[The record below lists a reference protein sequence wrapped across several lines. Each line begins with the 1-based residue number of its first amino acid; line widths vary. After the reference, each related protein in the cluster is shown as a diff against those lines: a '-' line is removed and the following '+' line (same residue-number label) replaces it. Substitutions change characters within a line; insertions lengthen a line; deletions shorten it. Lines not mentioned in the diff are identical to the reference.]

1 MRSSRRA
8 AFHACGIY
16 DMKTAV
22 DRVRPGKVHGATAGQ
37 RQLKGRANAPKAVA
51 ATALRLMRVLRPVS
65 CIIAG
70 RVNFKHLRIC
80 PASSRAIP
88 QSLRQRDTPHG
99 VIRDGAR
106 DIEAHE
112 SHLAPRSVP
121 IEENLKISDQDQS
134 GVAVTARTTRA
145 PNARPSNGKAS
156 RKASPVVAVCTP
168 EQAEEQQR
176 QMKALIQLGKERG
189 YLTHAEIN
197 DHLPDNFAQTAAIET
212 IVSTFNDMGVAVY
225 EHAPDAESLL
235 LNADVSTAVSD
246 DQADEEAAVA
256 LSTVDSEFG
265 RTTDPVRMYMREMGS
280 TELLTRAGE
289 IEIAKRIENGLQ
301 EMVRAIAAC
310 PLAIDAILASADR
323 VAAGELRIDELV
335 DGLIDGSQPMT
346 TGDSSTDA
354 ETGVIVDET
363 DSDVIESDDVDE
375 SDSEQVNEARLK
387 QLTTDCLDI
396 FARVRVHAG
405 QLHGLKTGSTHALK
419 DYAKARDE
427 IQRELGTVRFTAR
440 TIDSLCGEV
449 QKQVAQV
456 RTAERSIMQIVMD
469 RCGMSRE
476 FFVESFSGH
485 ETDLGWTAQ
494 AALAVPEFGAALKRS
509 EPAIQAEQQ
518 KLIDIEATVSLPL
531 KQLKD
536 TNRQMVA
543 AESKMRKAKSE
554 MIEANLR
561 LVISIAKK
569 YVNRGMLFL
578 DLIQEGNI
586 GLMKAV
592 DKFEYRRG
600 WKFSTYATW
609 WVRQAVTR
617 SLADQARTI
626 RVPVHMIETI
636 NKLNRI
642 SREILQQTG
651 REPEPAVLAARME
664 MSEEKVRGILKI
676 ARQPVSMETPMGED
690 GDATLGDMI
699 EDASITSPAD
709 AAVHADLR
717 AVLDEALASLSP
729 REAKVLRMRYGIDA
743 KSDHTLEEVGKQFDV
758 TRERIRQIE
767 SKAMRKLLHPS
778 RADRLRTF
786 LDR

>member
-1 MRSSRRA
+1 
-8 AFHACGIY
+8 
-16 DMKTAV
+16 
-22 DRVRPGKVHGATAGQ
+22 
-37 RQLKGRANAPKAVA
+37 
-51 ATALRLMRVLRPVS
+51 
-65 CIIAG
+65 
-70 RVNFKHLRIC
+70 
-80 PASSRAIP
+80 
-88 QSLRQRDTPHG
+88 
-99 VIRDGAR
+99 
-106 DIEAHE
+106 
-112 SHLAPRSVP
+112 
-121 IEENLKISDQDQS
+121 LKISDQDNL
-134 GVAVTARTTRA
+134 GGAVNARTPSATTARA
-145 PNARPSNGKAS
+145 PRTPARTPAVRPSNGKGS
-156 RKASPVVAVCTP
+156 RKAAPAAVVTSP

-212 IVSTFNDMGVAVY
+212 IVSTFNDMGVSVY
-225 EHAPDAESLL
+225 EQAPDAETLL
-235 LNADVSTAVSD
+235 LNADVSTVVSD
-246 DQADEEAAVA
+246 DQADEEAEVA

-265 RTTDPVRMYMREMGS
+265 RTTDPVRMYMREMGT

-301 EMVRAIAAC
+301 EMVQAIAAC
-310 PLAIDAILASADR
+310 PLAINAILASVDR

-335 DGLIDGSQPMT
+335 DGLVDGLADGSEPIPVPEAAAKET
-346 TGDSSTDA
+346 ASVDVDDA
-354 ETGVIVDET
+354 
-363 DSDVIESDDVDE
+363 DSDAIESDDIE
-375 SDSEQVNEARLK
+375 EPDSEKVNEARIA
-387 QLTTDCLDI
+387 QLTADCSEI
-396 FARVRVHAG
+396 FARVRTHAAH
-405 QLHGLKTGSTHALK
+405 LHGLEAGGAQSLN
-419 DYAKARDE
+419 DYANARDQ
-427 IQRELGTVRFTAR
+427 IQRELAVVRFTAR
-440 TIDSLCGEV
+440 TIDGLCSEV

-456 RTAERSIMQIVMD
+456 RAAERRILQIVVD
-469 RCGMSRE
+469 RCGMPRE
-476 FFVESFSGH
+476 RFIELFAGH
-485 ETDLGWTAQ
+485 ETDLGWTAR
-494 AALAVPEFGAALKRS
+494 AASAAPAFGAALHRS

-518 KLIDIEATVSLPL
+518 KLIEIEATVSLPL
-531 KQLKD
+531 KQLKA

-543 AESKMRKAKSE
+543 AELKMRKAKSE

-651 REPEPAVLAARME
+651 REAEPAVLAARME
-664 MSEEKVRGILKI
+664 MTEEKVRGILKI

-699 EDASITSPAD
+699 EDASATSPAD
-709 AAVHADLR
+709 AAIQSDLR
-717 AVLDEALASLSP
+717 AALDDALSSLSP